1 MTHETPT
8 TSTATTTIATC
19 KNACDSTWIDTVAAA
34 TLAILVVVR
43 DFEYGPTT
51 YRTYHSLGE
60 GRPC

>member
-8 TSTATTTIATC
+8 TSTTTTTIATC

-34 TLAILVVVR
+34 TLAMLVVVR

-51 YRTYHSLGE
+51 YLPTYLPQL